1 MVSSTALSI
10 LTLLSSSTAAVA
22 QVFTRED
29 GKCGLVDGVEAGCEH
44 IPPFPTCCQ
53 ENGHCGWDCDGSK
66 TGFHSSIYFL
76 SGERALETGTDP
88 EQTVKS
94 STRTMDKQISPFSL
108 HHRDGLQG
116 CVNAASWLPL
126 AAGREFTQPGV
137 HLIAAHLSGLGK
149 ILLKCI

>member
-10 LTLLSSSTAAVA
+10 LTLLSSSTVAVA

-66 TGFHSSIYFL
+66 TGFQLDFCL
-76 SGERALETGTDP
+76 VGRALETGTYRDP
-88 EQTVKS
+88 LKGGPVLLSDSQAGPGGNFLQT
-94 STRTMDKQISPFSL
+94 
-108 HHRDGLQG
+108 
-116 CVNAASWLPL
+116 
-126 AAGREFTQPGV
+126 
-137 HLIAAHLSGLGK
+137 
-149 ILLKCI
+149 